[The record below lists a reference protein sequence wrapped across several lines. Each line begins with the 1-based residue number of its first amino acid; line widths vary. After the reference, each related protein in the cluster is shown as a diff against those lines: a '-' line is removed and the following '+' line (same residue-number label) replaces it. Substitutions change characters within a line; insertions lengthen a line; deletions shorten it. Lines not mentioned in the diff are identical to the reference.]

1 MGGGPTRIVSGGQS
15 GVDRAALD
23 FAAGHELMTGG
34 WCPRGGFAED
44 YPHPPGVRLK
54 YPQLRETPSDKPDQ
68 RTRWNVRDSDATL
81 IIVACDID
89 RSEGSAF
96 TVACAVSLGKPHLV
110 VDLRATDAPR
120 TARKWLARIAPRTL
134 NIAGPRESQSPG
146 VYREARRF
154 LQDLLGTPSPRS
166 VGKA

>member
-1 MGGGPTRIVSGGQS
+1 MSRAARAASI
-15 GVDRAALD
+15 AALD
-23 FAAGHELMTGG
+23 FAAGHGLVTGG

-54 YPQLRETPSDKPDQ
+54 YPQLKETPSDDLDQ

-81 IIVACDID
+81 IIVASEIG

-96 TVACAVSLGKPHLV
+96 ALACAVALGKPHLV
-110 VDLRATDAPR
+110 IDLRATDALR
-120 TARKWLARIAPRTL
+120 TARKWIGRIAPQTL

-146 VYREARRF
+146 VYREAMRF
-154 LQDLLGTPSPRS
+154 LEDLLGTPSPQP
-166 VGKA
+166 VGEA